1 MSRHETIA
9 ESSALAGYEPEEE
22 SRLRYHMTADQQIRA
37 KALECACLV
46 YDTKDVE
53 PDDEVATDMFW
64 ANVREFERYIQG
76 K

>member
-1 MSRHETIA
+1 MA
-9 ESSALAGYEPEEE
+9 EHYPDAEMPLSDLNKVMPGEPPEFE
-22 SRLRYHMTADQQIRA
+22 SYSMTADQQIRA

-46 YDTKDVE
+46 
-53 PDDEVATDMFW
+53 TDMFW